1 MVIKTSKTTNIIII
15 TLLGIMYFLMF
26 YESCYDS
33 EKEQNSR
40 RIYEEN
46 TSYYIS
52 GQVLKT
58 TEISSERYCLY
69 VRPDSINIGKISPD
83 LYYFSGIYDKK
94 NNIVLLV
101 QHLMLFNEERDRE
114 KNTLIS

>member
-1 MVIKTSKTTNIIII
+1 MC
-15 TLLGIMYFLMF
+15 FLMF

-46 TSYYIS
+46 TSYYIL

-69 VRPDSINIGKISPD
+69 VRPDSINIGKISQ
-83 LYYFSGIYDKK
+83 IYIIFQEFMIKRM
-94 NNIVLLV
+94 I
-101 QHLMLFNEERDRE
+101 LF
-114 KNTLIS
+114 L